1 MGKLQ
6 RGRCVSGWFAHSGH
20 SSAGEERGK
29 VSFWSGL
36 NAGRGHF
43 CHFGELRRG
52 RVVGVQLW
60 KATQNVTKKSGHKSS
75 NVSPQYIFHEFS
87 NYIEK
92 AATKSKIN
100 KFLFIL

>member
-1 MGKLQ
+1 MD
-6 RGRCVSGWFAHSGH
+6 WFSHW
-20 SSAGEERGK
+20 SAGEERG
-29 VSFWSGL
+29 FLWSGL

-75 NVSPQYIFHEFS
+75 NVSPQYICHEFS
-87 NYIEK
+87 NYIK
-92 AATKSKIN
+92 KSGFKIES
-100 KFLFIL
+100 